1 VTHVKSFEQER
12 EEDKSFSIKP
22 KRTAS
27 TAMALE
33 GQRGVTKAERTQGKM
48 EAADF

>member
-1 VTHVKSFEQER
+1 MHVKSFEQER
-12 EEDKSFSIKP
+12 EDKSFSIKP

-27 TAMALE
+27 TAMTLE

-48 EAADF
+48 RAADL